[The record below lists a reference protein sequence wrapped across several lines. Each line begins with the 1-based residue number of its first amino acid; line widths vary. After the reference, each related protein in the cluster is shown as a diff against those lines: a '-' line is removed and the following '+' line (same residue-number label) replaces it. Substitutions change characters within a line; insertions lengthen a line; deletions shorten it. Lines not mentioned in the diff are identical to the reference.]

1 MTLKNNHAT
10 NQPLYLP
17 GDPEPTSDRARMIRV
32 DHAGEYG
39 AVRIYAGQLAV
50 LKESPKADIIR
61 HMADQEIRHRERFE
75 EILPNHQVRPSI
87 LIPFWH
93 VAGYLLGYCS
103 AVFGERAAMA
113 CTVGVEEVI
122 DEHYADQAERLGPED
137 VDLIDTIEEFRVEEL
152 EHRDTALDHD
162 AEGAPAYPLL
172 TNSARSASRL
182 AIWLSERF

>member
-1 MTLKNNHAT
+1 MISKNNNPT

-17 GDPEPTSDRARMIRV
+17 GDPEPSSDRARMIRV

-50 LKESPKADIIR
+50 LKNGPKADIIR
-61 HMADQEIRHRERFE
+61 HMGDQEVRHRERFE
-75 EILPNHQVRPSI
+75 EILPNRRVRPSI

-103 AVFGERAAMA
+103 AIFGERAAMA

-122 DEHYADQAERLGPED
+122 DEHYADQAKRLGAED
-137 VDLIDTIEEFRVEEL
+137 TDLIDTIEEFRIEEL

-172 TNSARSASRL
+172 TSSVRSASRL